1 MGHIE
6 LAAPCTHIWFFK
18 GIPSR
23 LGLILDMSPR
33 ALEKVI
39 YFVSYLV
46 IDPGETPL
54 SEKQLL
60 SESEYR
66 EAYSKYGDSFE
77 AGMGAEAIK
86 KLLAK
91 IDVEKE
97 VENLK
102 KLRESTG
109 QRKKRAIKRLEV
121 MNGLLKAMILNRN
134 GWSWRSYLL
143 FHRSPSHGPAGR
155 RPLCYFRF
163 K

>member
-1 MGHIE
+1 
-6 LAAPCTHIWFFK
+6 
-18 GIPSR
+18 
-23 LGLILDMSPR
+23 MSPR

-97 VENLK
+97 VEN
-102 KLRESTG
+102 
-109 QRKKRAIKRLEV
+109 
-121 MNGLLKAMILNRN
+121 
-134 GWSWRSYLL
+134 
-143 FHRSPSHGPAGR
+143 
-155 RPLCYFRF
+155 
-163 K
+163 